1 MVKLLKKSTLNASVF
16 INFNMKNKQKEKAED
31 KYLMEELNIDKDAL
45 KQLKKKLAKVAPR
58 SERGVETLFR
68 LLSKNQ
74 YTLNTMID
82 TKSNILI
89 SINALILSLILGTVM
104 SQLSN
109 DPHLIFPIVMILF
122 TNLASITFA
131 ILATRPELVHG
142 KNETKNLM
150 FYGNFQDME
159 EDEYVENITNL
170 MNEGDELYKTIAKD
184 TYHLG
189 KTIDR
194 KFKLLRKS
202 FNIFLI
208 GIILSVIAFVLCH
221 ALFGGLM

>member
-1 MVKLLKKSTLNASVF
+1 MSDKL
-16 INFNMKNKQKEKAED
+16 KEKAED
-31 KYLMEELNIDKDAL
+31 KYLMDELNIDKDAL

-104 SQLSN
+104 GQLSS
-109 DPHLIFPIVMILF
+109 DPHLIYPIIMILM
-122 TNLASITFA
+122 TNLTSIAFA
-131 ILATRPELVHG
+131 IFATRPELVHG
-142 KNETKNLM
+142 KSEAKNLM
-150 FYGNFQDME
+150 FYGNFQDMNE
-159 EDEYVENITNL
+159 NEYVNNITNL

-208 GIILSVIAFVLCH
+208 GIILSVIAFVSCH
-221 ALFGGLM
+221 ALFGNLI

>member
-1 MVKLLKKSTLNASVF
+1 MSNKS
-16 INFNMKNKQKEKAED
+16 KEKAED
-31 KYLMEELNIDKDAL
+31 QYLMEELNIDKEGL
-45 KQLKKKLAKVAPR
+45 KQLKKKLAKVEPR

-104 SQLSN
+104 GQLSS
-109 DPHLIFPIVMILF
+109 DPHLIYPIVMILI
-122 TNLASITFA
+122 TNLTSIAYA
-131 ILATRPELVHG
+131 IFATRPELVHG
-142 KNETKNLM
+142 KKEANNLM
-150 FYGNFQDME
+150 FYGNFHDME
-159 EDEYVENITNL
+159 EEEYVNNITGL
-170 MNEGDELYKTIAKD
+170 MHEGDELYKTIAKD
-184 TYHLG
+184 TFHLG

-208 GIILSVIAFVLCH
+208 GIILSVIAFVACH
-221 ALFGGLM
+221 ALFGGLI

>member
-1 MVKLLKKSTLNASVF
+1 MSNKS
-16 INFNMKNKQKEKAED
+16 KEKAED
-31 KYLMEELNIDKDAL
+31 KYLMDELNIDKEAL

-89 SINALILSLILGTVM
+89 SINALILSIILGTVM
-104 SQLSN
+104 SQLSA
-109 DPHLIFPIVMILF
+109 DPHLIYPVIMILA
-122 TNLASITFA
+122 TNLASIAFA
-131 ILATRPELVHG
+131 IFATRPELVHG
-142 KNETKNLM
+142 KSETNNLM

-159 EDEYVENITNL
+159 ESEYVENITNL

-184 TYHLG
+184 TYYLG
-189 KTIDR
+189 KTIDS

-202 FNIFLI
+202 FNIFLV
-208 GIILSVIAFVLCH
+208 GIILSVIAFIGCH
-221 ALFGGLM
+221 VMFGDLV

>member
-1 MVKLLKKSTLNASVF
+1 MSDKL
-16 INFNMKNKQKEKAED
+16 KEKAED
-31 KYLMEELNIDKDAL
+31 KYLMNELNIDKEEL
-45 KQLKKKLAKVAPR
+45 KKLKKKLSKVSPR

-104 SQLSN
+104 SQLGT
-109 DPHLIFPIVMILF
+109 DPHLIYPVIMILF
-122 TNLASITFA
+122 TNLTSIAFA
-131 ILATRPELVHG
+131 IFATRPELVHG
-142 KNETKNLM
+142 KSEAKNLM
-150 FYGNFQDME
+150 FYGNFQHME
-159 EDEYVENITNL
+159 EEEYVNKVTSL

-208 GIILSVIAFVLCH
+208 GIILSVVAFIVCH
-221 ALFGGLM
+221 ALF

>member
-1 MVKLLKKSTLNASVF
+1 MTNKL
-16 INFNMKNKQKEKAED
+16 KEKAEN

-109 DPHLIFPIVMILF
+109 DPHLIYPIIMILF
-122 TNLASITFA
+122 TNLISITFA
-131 ILATRPELVHG
+131 VFATRPELIHG
-142 KNETKNLM
+142 NNEKTKNLM
-150 FYGNFQDME
+150 FYGNFQDMK
-159 EDEYVENITNL
+159 EDEYVNNITSL

-208 GIILSVIAFVLCH
+208 GIILSVIAFIACH
-221 ALFGGLM
+221 ALFEGLI

>member
-1 MVKLLKKSTLNASVF
+1 MSDKL
-16 INFNMKNKQKEKAED
+16 KEKAED
-31 KYLMEELNIDKDAL
+31 KYLMDELNIDKKEL

-104 SQLSN
+104 DQLDT
-109 DPHLIFPIVMILF
+109 DPHLIYPVIMILI
-122 TNLASITFA
+122 TNLASIAYA
-131 ILATRPELVHG
+131 IFATRPELVHG
-142 KNETKNLM
+142 KSETRNLM

-159 EDEYVENITNL
+159 EDEYVRNITNL

-184 TYHLG
+184 TYYLG

-208 GIILSVIAFVLCH
+208 GIILSVIAFIGCH
-221 ALFGGLM
+221 VLFGNLI

>member
-1 MVKLLKKSTLNASVF
+1 MSDKKV
-16 INFNMKNKQKEKAED
+16 EKAKD
-31 KYLMEELNIDKDAL
+31 DYLMTELNIDKEDL

-104 SQLSN
+104 SQFDT
-109 DPHLIFPIVMILF
+109 DPHLIYPVILILI
-122 TNLASITFA
+122 TNLTSIAYA
-131 ILATRPELVHG
+131 IFATRPELIHG
-142 KNETKNLM
+142 KKETQNLM
-150 FYGNFQDME
+150 FYGNFQEMGE
-159 EDEYVENITNL
+159 VEYVENISKL
-170 MNEGDELYKTIAKD
+170 MNQGDELYKTIAKD
-184 TYHLG
+184 TYYLG

-208 GIILSVIAFVLCH
+208 GITISVIAFVGCH
-221 ALFGGLM
+221 ALF

>member
-1 MVKLLKKSTLNASVF
+1 MSDKS
-16 INFNMKNKQKEKAED
+16 KEKAED

-104 SQLSN
+104 SQLSA
-109 DPHLIFPIVMILF
+109 DPHLIYPVIMILF
-122 TNLASITFA
+122 TNLTSIAFA
-131 ILATRPELVHG
+131 IFATRPELVHG
-142 KNETKNLM
+142 KSEAKNIM

-159 EDEYVENITNL
+159 EEEYVDSVTNL

-189 KTIDR
+189 KTIDC

-208 GIILSVIAFVLCH
+208 GIIL
-221 ALFGGLM
+221 

>member
-1 MVKLLKKSTLNASVF
+1 MSDKL
-16 INFNMKNKQKEKAED
+16 KEKAENT
-31 KYLMEELNIDKDAL
+31 YLMEELNIDKDGL
-45 KQLKKKLAKVAPR
+45 KKLKKKLAKVAPR

-104 SQLSN
+104 NQLGR
-109 DPHLIFPIVMILF
+109 DPHLIYPVIMILF
-122 TNLASITFA
+122 TNLASIAFA
-131 ILATRPELVHG
+131 IFATRPELIHG
-142 KNETKNLM
+142 ERETKNLM
-150 FYGNFQDME
+150 FYGNFQDMQ
-159 EDEYVENITNL
+159 EDEYINNITSL
-170 MNEGDELYKTIAKD
+170 MNEGDELYKTIARD

-189 KTIDR
+189 KIIDR

-202 FNIFLI
+202 FNIFLV
-208 GIILSVIAFVLCH
+208 GIILSVLAFIACH
-221 ALFGGLM
+221 ALFGRLI

>member
-1 MVKLLKKSTLNASVF
+1 
-16 INFNMKNKQKEKAED
+16 MKDKAKEKAVD
-31 KYLMEELNIDKDAL
+31 SYLMDELNIDKEEL
-45 KQLKKKLAKVAPR
+45 KKLKKKLAKVAPR

-104 SQLSN
+104 SQLSA
-109 DPHLIFPIVMILF
+109 DPHLIYPVIMILI

-131 ILATRPELVHG
+131 VFATRPELIHG
-142 KNETKNLM
+142 KRSVKNLL
-150 FYGNFQDME
+150 FYGNFHGME
-159 EDEYVENITNL
+159 EETYVSSITNL
-170 MNEGDELYKTIAKD
+170 MNQGDELYKAIAID
-184 TYHLG
+184 TYYLG

-208 GIILSVIAFVLCH
+208 GIIVSVLAFVGCH
-221 ALFGGLM
+221 TILEGFVSEFML

>member
-1 MVKLLKKSTLNASVF
+1 MSDKL
-16 INFNMKNKQKEKAED
+16 KEKAEN
-31 KYLMEELNIDKDAL
+31 KYLMAELNIDKDAL
-45 KQLKKKLAKVAPR
+45 KQLKKKLAKVSPR

-104 SQLSN
+104 SQLNN
-109 DPHLIFPIVMILF
+109 DPHLIYPIIMILF
-122 TNLASITFA
+122 TNLISIAFA
-131 ILATRPELVHG
+131 VFATRPELIHG
-142 KNETKNLM
+142 NNEKTKNLM

-159 EDEYVENITNL
+159 EDEYVSNITNL

-208 GIILSVIAFVLCH
+208 GIILSVIAFVACH
-221 ALFGGLM
+221 ALFGGLI

>member
-1 MVKLLKKSTLNASVF
+1 MS
-16 INFNMKNKQKEKAED
+16 NKQKEKAED

-45 KQLKKKLAKVAPR
+45 KQLKKKLVKISPR

-104 SQLSN
+104 SQLNS
-109 DPHLIFPIVMILF
+109 DPHLIYPVILILI
-122 TNLASITFA
+122 TNLASIAYA
-131 ILATRPELVHG
+131 IFATRPELIHG
-142 KNETKNLM
+142 NKETRNLM
-150 FYGNFQDME
+150 FYGNFQGME
-159 EDEYVENITNL
+159 ENEYVDNITSL
-170 MNEGDELYKTIAKD
+170 MNEGDELYKTIAID

-189 KTIDR
+189 KNMDR
-194 KFKLLRKS
+194 KFKLLRIS
-202 FNIFLI
+202 FNVFLI
-208 GIILSVIAFVLCH
+208 GIILSVVAFLACH
-221 ALFGGLM
+221 ILFGGLM

>member
-1 MVKLLKKSTLNASVF
+1 MN
-16 INFNMKNKQKEKAED
+16 E
-31 KYLMEELNIDKDAL
+31 
-45 KQLKKKLAKVAPR
+45 KQLKKEEDKFLMTELNVDREKLKALKKKLSKLEPR
-58 SERGVETLFR
+58 AERGVETLFR

-104 SQLSN
+104 SQLSR
-109 DPHLIFPIVMILF
+109 DPHLIYAIVMMLL
-122 TNLASITFA
+122 TNLASIAYA
-131 ILATRPELVHG
+131 IFATRPELVHG
-142 KNETKNLM
+142 KREEGNLM
-150 FYGNFQDME
+150 FYGNFQEME
-159 EDEYVENITNL
+159 ESDYVENVLTL
-170 MNEGDELYKTIAKD
+170 MHKGDELYRIIAKD

-189 KTIDR
+189 KTMDR

-208 GIILSVIAFVLCH
+208 GIILSVVAFILCH
-221 ALFGGLM
+221 ALFGGMI

>member
-1 MVKLLKKSTLNASVF
+1 MGDKLKGKV
-16 INFNMKNKQKEKAED
+16 ED
-31 KYLMEELNIDKDAL
+31 QYLMKELNIDKDAL
-45 KQLKKKLAKVAPR
+45 KQLKKKLAKVEPR

-104 SQLSN
+104 NQLST
-109 DPHLIFPIVMILF
+109 DPHLIYPIVMILF
-122 TNLASITFA
+122 TNLASISFA
-131 ILATRPELVHG
+131 IFATRPELVHG
-142 KNETKNLM
+142 KSDAKNVM

-159 EDEYVENITNL
+159 QDEYVNSITNL

-208 GIILSVIAFVLCH
+208 GIILSVMAFIGCH
-221 ALFGGLM
+221 AFFGGMI

>member
-1 MVKLLKKSTLNASVF
+1 MSDKLKG
-16 INFNMKNKQKEKAED
+16 KAED
-31 KYLMEELNIDKDAL
+31 KYLMEELNIDKEAL

-104 SQLSN
+104 NQLSE
-109 DPHLIFPIVMILF
+109 DPHLIYPVIMILF
-122 TNLASITFA
+122 TNLTSIAFA
-131 ILATRPELVHG
+131 IFATRPELVHG
-142 KNETKNLM
+142 KSEANNLM
-150 FYGNFQDME
+150 FYGNFQEME
-159 EDEYVENITNL
+159 EEEYVNSVTNL

-208 GIILSVIAFVLCH
+208 GIILSVIAFIACH
-221 ALFGGLM
+221 ALFGGLI

>member
-1 MVKLLKKSTLNASVF
+1 MGNKSKA
-16 INFNMKNKQKEKAED
+16 KAED
-31 KYLMEELNIDKDAL
+31 HYLMEELNIDKDAL
-45 KQLKKKLAKVAPR
+45 KQLKKKLAKVSPR
-58 SERGVETLFR
+58 SERGVETLFK

-104 SQLSN
+104 SQLST
-109 DPHLIFPIVMILF
+109 DPHLIFPVVMILF
-122 TNLASITFA
+122 TNLASIAFA
-131 ILATRPELVHG
+131 IFATRPELVHG
-142 KNETKNLM
+142 KSETKNLM
-150 FYGNFQDME
+150 FYGNFHDME
-159 EDEYVENITNL
+159 EDEYVNNITNL
-170 MNEGDELYKTIAKD
+170 MNEGDELYKTIATD

-208 GIILSVIAFVLCH
+208 GIILSVITFIGCH
-221 ALFGGLM
+221 VLFGGMI

>member
-1 MVKLLKKSTLNASVF
+1 MGDKS
-16 INFNMKNKQKEKAED
+16 KEKAED

-45 KQLKKKLAKVAPR
+45 KQLKKKLSKISPR
-58 SERGVETLFR
+58 SERGVETLFK

-104 SQLSN
+104 NQLSN
-109 DPHLIFPIVMILF
+109 DPHLIYPIIMILF

-131 ILATRPELVHG
+131 IFATRPELVHG
-142 KNETKNLM
+142 KSDAKNLM

-159 EDEYVENITNL
+159 EDEYVSNITNL
-170 MNEGDELYKTIAKD
+170 MNEGDELYKTIDKD

-208 GIILSVIAFVLCH
+208 GIILSVIAFIGCH
-221 ALFGGLM
+221 AFFGGLI

>member
-1 MVKLLKKSTLNASVF
+1 MSEKQSKK
-16 INFNMKNKQKEKAED
+16 QED
-31 KYLMEELNIDKDAL
+31 NYLMAELNVDKEGL

-74 YTLNTMID
+74 YTLNKMID

-104 SQLSN
+104 NQLGT
-109 DPHLIFPIVMILF
+109 DPHLIYPVVMMLI
-122 TNLASITFA
+122 TNLVSITFA
-131 ILATRPELVHG
+131 IFATRPELFHG
-142 KNETKNLM
+142 KREANNLM
-150 FYGNFQDME
+150 FYGNFHDME

-202 FNIFLI
+202 FHIFLI
-208 GIILSVIAFVLCH
+208 GIILSVAAFVACH
-221 ALFGGLM
+221 ALFGGLI

>member
-1 MVKLLKKSTLNASVF
+1 MSD
-16 INFNMKNKQKEKAED
+16 KQKEKAED
-31 KYLMEELNIDKDAL
+31 KYLMDELSLDKDGL

-109 DPHLIFPIVMILF
+109 DPHLIYPIVMILF

-131 ILATRPELVHG
+131 IFATRPELVHG
-142 KNETKNLM
+142 KSEAKNLM

-159 EDEYVENITNL
+159 EDEYVNNITNL

-208 GIILSVIAFVLCH
+208 GIILSVIAFIACH
-221 ALFGGLM
+221 ALFGGFM